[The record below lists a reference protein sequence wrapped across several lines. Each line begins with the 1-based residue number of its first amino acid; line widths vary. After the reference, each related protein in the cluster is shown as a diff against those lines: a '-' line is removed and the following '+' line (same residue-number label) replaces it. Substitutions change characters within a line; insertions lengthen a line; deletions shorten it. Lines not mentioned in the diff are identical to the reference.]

1 MRVRIDPDKCIASG
15 ACVLA
20 QPKVF
25 AQDEDG
31 IVWLLKDV
39 PDADEEAATVEAMH
53 ACPAMVI
60 EIDEA

>member
-1 MRVRIDPDKCIASG
+1 MKVSTDRDRCIASG

-20 QPKVF
+20 SPRIF

-31 IVWLLKDV
+31 IVVLLEERPEDTEHDSV
-39 PDADEEAATVEAMH
+39 HEAAR

-60 EIDEA
+60 GVE